1 MLCFGFNLGFKE
13 LEIIFLVGAG
23 FFCAC
28 ARFLFHLFLEKLEL
42 PLETRRDPVANGEML
57 DDASQIVPGGLD
69 YCHDAT

>member
-1 MLCFGFNLGFKE
+1 MLG
-13 LEIIFLVGAG
+13 
-23 FFCAC
+23 FCAC